1 MYYLSLVQAF
11 TFYPLGH
18 IRSLY
23 METNEHWHFP
33 PTGREGDAERT
44 VHWDKAL
51 TGLSLLNRLWD
62 FFVSSVNSPSPARP
76 YAPWE
81 AQVEGCIAAL
91 PRRQILLLLL
101 LRPSVSQEGGAIQDR

>member
-18 IRSLY
+18 IRSFY

-44 VHWDKAL
+44 VHWDNAL

-62 FFVSSVNSPSPARP
+62 FLVSSVNSPSPARP

-81 AQVEGCIAAL
+81 AQVEGCYAAL
-91 PRRQILLLLL
+91 PRRQIILLL
-101 LRPSVSQEGGAIQDR
+101 LRPHDSAAGYFR